1 MKVGDLIFNPLI
13 FIEMKRIAILLAS
26 SLVITVSCQKEGP
39 ITSDKGI
46 NLSVSAQVAY
56 PEGTKTTYAY
66 SSGTLAGTIA
76 TSWEATEYITLVS
89 IGASGITAVDE
100 FCSTGEAGRAKAE
113 FTGTWS
119 GNAGDKVICLYP
131 ALTQNGSAAAGAQRY
146 SGVTVGSTSIGVS
159 FPAHEPSQNIST
171 IKDYDLMIGDVAIN
185 GTTASVTLQRKISV
199 IRLGISGASPYEY
212 GVYGRYIQKLG
223 IAARSSVGDAKL
235 FASSG
240 TIAATTASWTGVIV
254 PSAYYG
260 INRNTIEQLS
270 KEGIFY
276 YYIPV
281 LVDGSLEAGDIL
293 SVCFTDKEY
302 SGTTWYDP
310 YDQTKEKTIESTL
323 DFSPGYVYEINA
335 TL

>member
-13 FIEMKRIAILLAS
+13 FIDMKRIAILLAS

-56 PEGTKTTYAY
+56 PAGTKTTYAY

-89 IGASGITAVDE
+89 FGASGITAVDE

-113 FTGTWS
+113 FTGTWT

-131 ALTQNGSAAAGAQRY
+131 ALTQNGAAAAGAQRY

-159 FPAHEPSQNIST
+159 FPAHTPSQDISP

-199 IRLGISGASPYEY
+199 IRLGISGASYEY
-212 GVYGRYIQKLG
+212 GVYGKYILKLG
-223 IAARSSVGDAKL
+223 IAARSSGGDAKL

-260 INRNTIEQLS
+260 INRNTITQLT
-270 KEGIFY
+270 KEGTFY

-293 SVCFTDKEY
+293 SVCYTEKEY
-302 SGTTWYDP
+302 TGTQWYAP
-310 YDQTKEKTIESTL
+310 NDQTEEKAIESTL
-323 DFSPGYVYEINA
+323 DFSPGYVYAINA
-335 TL
+335 AL